1 MSWKS
6 FYIKILIKLFL
17 IFGIA
22 CIPVS
27 TFAQS
32 EMEYANWLF
41 SEQDF
46 FRAITEYKKL
56 FYYSKDMDTK
66 NECLLKISKAYLKS
80 NKFKSS
86 IRYSSA
92 LINQP
97 NLSVQQI
104 SKANNV
110 IGLSYYGLKVLSMA
124 EDYFRKTDNSDTT
137 GFSLF
142 YLASIDVEKYRYK
155 DASLK
160 YFNIYQNY
168 PKSEVAEL
176 SKQLSNDVLKGYEVK
191 SKNSYLTALLST
203 IIPGSGQIYCN
214 HYYDGIQAFLYVST
228 FVFATYASYKYDN
241 KFNNN
246 YVNTYIA
253 ISITSLFHI
262 GNIIGA
268 QRTASYY
275 NLKHKQ
281 KFLNQIRKKV
291 FSIDY

>member
-1 MSWKS
+1 MNLNS
-6 FYIKILIKLFL
+6 YTKILINQFL
-17 IFGIA
+17 ILMIVS
-22 CIPVS
+22 IPIN

-32 EMEYANWLF
+32 KMEYADWLF
-41 SEQDF
+41 SEQDY
-46 FRAITEYKKL
+46 FRAITEYKEL
-56 FYYSKDMDTK
+56 FYYSKGMDTK

-86 IRYSSA
+86 IRYSS
-92 LINQP
+92 LLLNRP

-104 SKANNV
+104 SKANNF
-110 IGLSYYGLKVLSMA
+110 IGLSYYGLKVFSMA
-124 EDYFRKTDNSDTT
+124 EDYFKKTENSDTT

-142 YLASIDVEKYRYK
+142 YLALMDAEKNRYK
-155 DASLK
+155 EASLK
-160 YFNIYQNY
+160 YFNVNQNY
-168 PKSEVAEL
+168 PNSDVAEL

-191 SKNSYLTALLST
+191 SRNSYLASLLST
-203 IIPGSGQIYCN
+203 IIPGTGQIYCN
-214 HYYDGIQAFLYVST
+214 HYYDGIQAFLYVSA
-228 FVFATYASYKYDN
+228 FAFASYACYKYDN

-246 YVNTYIA
+246 YANTYIA

-275 NLKHKQ
+275 NLKHRQ
-281 KFLNQIRKKV
+281 KFLNQIREKV